1 MLGVMV
7 AVFLVGY
14 FCIAMEHKL
23 EVNKAATALLT
34 GGILW
39 ALYIVTSPL
48 VVPQIDGEAF
58 NEFLANNP
66 SIAGLPLIEQ
76 CVRFISGVQIVDHL
90 GEISE
95 TLFFLIGAMTIVE
108 LIDVHGGFSI
118 ITNRISTRNK
128 RSLLWLIALLTF
140 FMSAVL
146 DNMTTAIVMVM
157 LIRRIIPAQK
167 DRWLF
172 ASIIIIAANSGGAW
186 SPIGDVTTIMLWVKG
201 NVTSLPL
208 VESLLLPSLVST
220 LVPVLIASRMMHGT
234 ITSDGSEDKA
244 LSNVEQVLTRGE
256 RMTMLILGIACLL
269 FVPVFKSLTSLPPF
283 MGIMLALGI
292 MWVYT
297 ELLYRKKVDIA
308 ERDKHRV
315 TKVIRHIDIPTILF
329 FLGILLAVAALQSTG
344 ILNSAAQFL
353 NEKLHN
359 IYLINV
365 IIGFM
370 SSIVDNVPLVAGAMG
385 MYPIVDP
392 ATVSSLADPA
402 YMQHF
407 VQDGPFWLFLAYCA
421 GVGGSLLIIGSAP
434 LILGSAAGV
443 VAMGLEKINFAW
455 YMKHITLMAI
465 AGYLAG
471 ALVFVLVEWLKL
483 GAL

>member
-95 TLFFLIGAMTIVE
+95 TLLIGAMTIVE

-329 FLGILLAVAALQSTG
+329 FLGILLSVAALQSTG

-407 VQDGPFWLFLAYCA
+407 VQAGPFWLFLAYCA
-421 GVGGSLLIIGSAP
+421 GVGGSLLIIGSA
-434 LILGSAAGV
+434 AGV
-443 VAMGLEKINFAW
+443 VVMGLEKINFAW

>member
-1 MLGVMV
+1 MV

-48 VVPQIDGEAF
+48 VVPQMDGEAF

-66 SIAGLPLIEQ
+66 SLAGLPLVEQ

-118 ITNRISTRNK
+118 ITNRIATRNK

-234 ITSDGSEDKA
+234 IASDGSEDKA
-244 LSNVEQVLTRGE
+244 MSNVEQVLTPGE

-329 FLGILLAVAALQSTG
+329 FLGILLAVAALQSPP
-344 ILNSAAQFL
+344 NSSMK
-353 NEKLHN
+353 NCTT
-359 IYLINV
+359 
-365 IIGFM
+365 
-370 SSIVDNVPLVAGAMG
+370 SI
-385 MYPIVDP
+385 
-392 ATVSSLADPA
+392 
-402 YMQHF
+402 
-407 VQDGPFWLFLAYCA
+407 
-421 GVGGSLLIIGSAP
+421 
-434 LILGSAAGV
+434 
-443 VAMGLEKINFAW
+443 
-455 YMKHITLMAI
+455 
-465 AGYLAG
+465 
-471 ALVFVLVEWLKL
+471 
-483 GAL
+483 